1 MDKAEFRRVC
11 TGNKYLNKAKGS
23 NLKSTSKTIF
33 FLSKTEKKHL
43 QFKSRLD
50 IFKLKLLGGL
60 GFIILKM
67 EALRNRSLALEVKEG
82 ESVFFNASKITNKIY
97 YGLEN

>member
-1 MDKAEFRRVC
+1 M
-11 TGNKYLNKAKGS
+11 
-23 NLKSTSKTIF
+23 IF

-67 EALRNRSLALEVKEG
+67 EALRNRSLDLEVKKG
-82 ESVFFNASKITNKIY
+82 ESGVFS
-97 YGLEN
+97 